1 MKMNLREAYK
11 VVTVHLLEIAGERG
25 EESLANMDS
34 DEIALLAMNMI
45 NDENFT
51 DKLVE
56 SAENFIED
64 FGEEYDLW

>member
-1 MKMNLREAYK
+1 MNLREAYK
-11 VVTVHLLEIAGERG
+11 VVTIHLLEVAGERG
-25 EESLANMDS
+25 EESLAEMDR
-34 DEIALLAMNMI
+34 DGIALLAMDMI

-64 FGEEYDLW
+64 FGQDYNLW